1 MIKFLLNMSV
11 ADDVVAGI
19 SDWFMGKLYS
29 ILLFLDGIVYYLVSV
44 FYQIFNK
51 VAQVQLFSRSTDGGS
66 SQFEMLT
73 NRIYSILGIVMLFV
87 LAYNILK
94 LIINPDTLDDK
105 SDSSMLGII
114 KNLIISLIIVALLP
128 TGFNYLQRIQNR
140 VLDTNVLSRIVF
152 GASIDT
158 NTSSTDSSTD
168 NSSKDGIGGVLDNL
182 LSKYKCSNPSNGS
195 FDSKYAG
202 YDLSITIFTAF
213 FHPVIDGKT
222 YTYNDCK
229 SNTSDLLCASYV
241 RAVDNSLVCGNMNML
256 RSTIFIDEIGNKM
269 EYLPVISTAA
279 GIVAAYLLLSF
290 ALDMGV
296 RVAKLGILQLIAPVP
311 VILRITK
318 PKGGAFDK
326 WLKELSKTY
335 LMVFERLLVIYFAL
349 FTIQL
354 LCSEN
359 GPIASVFSGSENGFI
374 KLIAFVIVILGVL
387 QFAKDAP
394 KLIEELFSIKVPQMS
409 IKRKLNENEYGKRAA
424 VGAGALGAGVA
435 KWGWNRIASF
445 VKGTDQYDAR
455 LKRKDERDAFKAR
468 RDTYR
473 QNLSGIGKAAD
484 TAVHAASVI
493 AGGVGTALRTTA
505 RGVGTVA
512 RGVAAGNVD
521 IDKLGDTI
529 GAQASANEKRYEEQN
544 IKRTARRQ
552 RAIKNRFN
560 TGSYVFPSVQ
570 GAVAE
575 WYDSVPDK
583 EGVLDQNGNPV
594 KDYGSWVVSK
604 INTAL
609 KTSTTA
615 KVSADKALIA
625 EAKGS
630 VDRIT
635 GLKGMKAKDDEIK
648 AEKAARE
655 SAVYNTTQQSVL
667 EQTINYNNDISAVND
682 AATLQKRNAVSNI
695 TTTYN
700 SVFEQRYK
708 DECIKIDNDVSL
720 TAEAKASAKK
730 QLELDKE
737 QKITRLNSS
746 NVTDVIDVVK
756 NEAQFLIDNINND
769 TTLSDAEKRVKITQ
783 VKQNADND
791 VRQINDS
798 YSTVDA
804 NTAKATADLTNKYNQ
819 AISAISAAE
828 AKQIADIKADTD
840 SKKYDAK
847 VTALN
852 KDRETLRYAC
862 SPEVTNEILSDIRKM
877 NDVSQAAIYN
887 NDMRK
892 LLNLTPTASLDECQ
906 AALDGVFSDIRG
918 NDPIT
923 VETIKILEQLG
934 KSMASAYNVSELA
947 AFNSNKKESSGEKK
961 K

>member
-1 MIKFLLNMSV
+1 MVKFLLNMDV
-11 ADDVVAGI
+11 AEDVVAGI

-73 NRIYSILGIVMLFV
+73 NRIYSILGIIMLFV

-158 NTSSTDSSTD
+158 NTSSTD
-168 NSSKDGIGGVLDNL
+168 NSSKEGTGGILDK
-182 LSKYKCSNPSNGS
+182 LSKYVCSNPSNGS

-256 RSTIFIDEIGNKM
+256 RSTTFIDEIGNKM

-409 IKRKLNENEYGKRAA
+409 IKRKLNENEYAMRGAAMVGTGGAKGIGNFVNSWRANQGLGKLKA
-424 VGAGALGAGVA
+424 VGAGLSGMVSGGYQGLKQSKGLNDIGKLKNTIVVGKGVA
-435 KWGWNRIASF
+435 
-445 VKGTDQYDAR
+445 D
-455 LKRKDERDAFKAR
+455 
-468 RDTYR
+468 
-473 QNLSGIGKAAD
+473 
-484 TAVHAASVI
+484 
-493 AGGVGTALRTTA
+493 
-505 RGVGTVA
+505 
-512 RGVAAGNVD
+512 
-521 IDKLGDTI
+521 
-529 GAQASANEKRYEEQN
+529 ANEQRKLNEKQAMYEANKREQWE
-544 IKRTARRQ
+544 K
-552 RAIKNRFN
+552 
-560 TGSYVFPSVQ
+560 
-570 GAVAE
+570 
-575 WYDSVPDK
+575 DS
-583 EGVLDQNGNPV
+583 
-594 KDYGSWVVSK
+594 
-604 INTAL
+604 
-609 KTSTTA
+609 
-615 KVSADKALIA
+615 
-625 EAKGS
+625 
-630 VDRIT
+630 
-635 GLKGMKAKDDEIK
+635 EIK
-648 AEKAARE
+648 AQRE
-655 SAVYNTTQQSVL
+655 SAANDYLKQHGDIYASGDWKNIHDEVFSRPDLSDEQKVTLFEQKVAEYNENLKKEATSYADNKVYQETYEKFKPAFGTTTSYTRKYKAQKNREKREQFFTGAGGKTIYDANIASMDSAIDSLKKMKEAVTKLGAETIEQQFTTASNDPNYSETVRSDLKSKREFERNKAAMKLFDEKLTAYGSSYLKSLKKSISDNPQAFYNSNLKIDEL
-667 EQTINYNNDISAVND
+667 EKMVTKINENHSDYFDSNNNLTDRGKVALETEFKDLYKTINEM
-682 AATLQKRNAVSNI
+682 QVS
-695 TTTYN
+695 
-700 SVFEQRYK
+700 
-708 DECIKIDNDVSL
+708 
-720 TAEAKASAKK
+720 
-730 QLELDKE
+730 
-737 QKITRLNSS
+737 
-746 NVTDVIDVVK
+746 
-756 NEAQFLIDNINND
+756 INND
-769 TTLSDAEKRVKITQ
+769 KIKKTTDWATDHR
-783 VKQNADND
+783 ND
-791 VRQINDS
+791 KKDS
-798 YSTVDA
+798 
-804 NTAKATADLTNKYNQ
+804 
-819 AISAISAAE
+819 
-828 AKQIADIKADTD
+828 
-840 SKKYDAK
+840 
-847 VTALN
+847 
-852 KDRETLRYAC
+852 
-862 SPEVTNEILSDIRKM
+862 
-877 NDVSQAAIYN
+877 
-887 NDMRK
+887 
-892 LLNLTPTASLDECQ
+892 
-906 AALDGVFSDIRG
+906 
-918 NDPIT
+918 
-923 VETIKILEQLG
+923 
-934 KSMASAYNVSELA
+934 
-947 AFNSNKKESSGEKK
+947 
-961 K
+961 